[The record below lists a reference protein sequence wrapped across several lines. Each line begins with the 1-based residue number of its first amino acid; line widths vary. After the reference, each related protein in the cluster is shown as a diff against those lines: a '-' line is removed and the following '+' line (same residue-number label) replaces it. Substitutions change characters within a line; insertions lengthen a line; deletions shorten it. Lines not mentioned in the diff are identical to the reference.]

1 MTHSP
6 ATRAVVE
13 SGLSHEVVEYGRVG
27 SVEEA
32 AEKRGVPVHRVI
44 KSIVV
49 RRAEGDYLMVLVP
62 GDRVIDWAKLRRVA
76 GVSRMSLAEAD
87 EAFEVTGYRP
97 GTITPFG
104 SKTALPVIA
113 DASMEGLA
121 SIGGGAHG
129 VAINLGTA
137 DLVRHLG
144 AVVADVTKRPA

>member
-1 MTHSP
+1 MTDTP

-13 SGLSHEVVEYGRVG
+13 SGLGHEVVDYGRVA

-32 AEKRGVPVHRVI
+32 AEKRAVPVHRVI

-49 RRAEGDYLMVLVP
+49 RRGEGDYLMVLVP
-62 GDRVIDWAKLRRVA
+62 GDRVIDWAKLRRA
-76 GVSRMSLAEAD
+76 LGVSRMSLADAG

-104 SKTALPVIA
+104 SKTPLPVIA

-121 SIGGGAHG
+121 SIGGGAPG
-129 VAINLGTA
+129 VAINLDTA
-137 DLVRHLG
+137 DLVRRLG
-144 AVVADVTKRPA
+144 ATVAEVTKPA